1 MPSSRLLYRLV
12 PSARRTGGTGFGL
25 WRGGR
30 EGDLLKT
37 PTAMDARA
45 FPPKAEPQS
54 GDSRCLAQ
62 EFVGGYAEI
71 LPTPTASDSKGGV
84 KTVRSARA
92 ERPGLMSLS
101 DIFESGM
108 LPTPVA
114 QDWRRRSPNSGQKG
128 LPEVFHE
135 LMHTPVADG
144 LKKRE
149 RNWQRRMN
157 GEDFERLFPG
167 MSRGSTDGTPS
178 RLNPLFVQEMMGF
191 PSVWLT
197 SPFLS
202 DGGGRRR

>member
-1 MPSSRLLYRLV
+1 M
-12 PSARRTGGTGFGL
+12 
-25 WRGGR
+25 
-30 EGDLLKT
+30 
-37 PTAMDARA
+37 
-45 FPPKAEPQS
+45 
-54 GDSRCLAQ
+54 
-62 EFVGGYAEI
+62 
-71 LPTPTASDSKGGV
+71 PTPLATDVAHRRRVEEQRASGAMTRG
-84 KTVRSARA
+84 RA
-92 ERPGLMSLS
+92 PDGQTYSNGLTDWLLFHS
-101 DIFESGM
+101 

-114 QDWRRRSPNSGQKG
+114 QDWRRRGPNSAQKG

-149 RNWQRRMN
+149 RDGQKRMN
-157 GEDFERLFPG
+157 REDFERLFPG

-191 PSVWLT
+191 PSGWLT